1 MSRGFVKEGDQEDVP
16 IVAPRAYLPD
26 GVTNYVTPA
35 GLDALHA
42 ERDEWLEQRKSL
54 IEQVDKD
61 HRVQINYI
69 NANLNLLE
77 ERIHSAQVVDVSHQA
92 KDTILFGAKATLY
105 KKEEE
110 CTCQYQIVGV
120 DEANISENKIS
131 FLSPLAKVLLNKK
144 IGDIVTLKTPK
155 GIRTMKVQSIEY

>member
-35 GLDALHA
+35 GLKALHI
-42 ERDEWLEQRKSL
+42 EREEWLEQREAL
-54 IEQVDKD
+54 IEQEDKD

-92 KDTILFGAKATLY
+92 KDTVLFGAKVTLY
-105 KKEEE
+105 KKEEKS
-110 CTCQYQIVGV
+110 TCQYQIVGV
-120 DEANISENKIS
+120 DEANIAENKIS
-131 FLSPLAKVLLNKK
+131 FLSPLAKVLLTKK
-144 IGDIVTLKTPK
+144 IDDIVTLKTPK
-155 GIRTMKVQSIEY
+155 GMRTMEVQSIEY